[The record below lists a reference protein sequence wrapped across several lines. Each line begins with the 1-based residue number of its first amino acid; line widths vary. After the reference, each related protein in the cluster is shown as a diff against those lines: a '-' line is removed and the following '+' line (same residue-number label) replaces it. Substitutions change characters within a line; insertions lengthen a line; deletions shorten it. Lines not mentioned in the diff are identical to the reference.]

1 MAAGS
6 RRRNPGSRGF
16 YGEAGD
22 QQRAQTGQMAD
33 LVNRTE
39 EKAREYL
46 ESLNH
51 LNLNVVSEEEFSS
64 EIAAGRGN
72 PHRSGG

>member
-1 MAAGS
+1 
-6 RRRNPGSRGF
+6 
-16 YGEAGD
+16 
-22 QQRAQTGQMAD
+22 MAD

-64 EIAAGRGN
+64 EIAAGR
-72 PHRSGG
+72 